1 MAFITR
7 MAPAICLQLWPCLS
21 ALVRTSPLRVQ
32 QTRAPPV
39 PLRQGCPARFSPHT
53 HVQSQEPSGP
63 PVTTFP
69 GSSLCLCLAPLGW
82 AGLGWW
88 DHLPSGLPVSMPNP
102 WLRLQQQWEVCVSRA
117 RHTPLC
123 PQSACHSDSYRSKAR
138 APQTGSWQRSCLIR
152 GPAAPQECRR
162 GNSGLRNIRFSFCP
176 ELSSPDTHWLFLCF
190 SWGLVHVSSYPKG
203 FP

>member
-1 MAFITR
+1 MPLSLSQDIPLES
-7 MAPAICLQLWPCLS
+7 PADTGSTCPTAAGLSRQILSSHPCSVPRAQWPSCDDFSRIQPVSLP
-21 ALVRTSPLRVQ
+21 RTL
-32 QTRAPPV
+32 
-39 PLRQGCPARFSPHT
+39 G
-53 HVQSQEPSGP
+53 
-63 PVTTFP
+63 
-69 GSSLCLCLAPLGW
+69 LGW

-102 WLRLQQQWEVCVSRA
+102 WLRLQQQWEACVSRA
-117 RHTPLC
+117 RQTPLC

-176 ELSSPDTHWLFLCF
+176 ELSSPDTHWLFLRF